1 MANQTPRQFWTAR
14 RDEASSKMQAAR
26 GKATVRKWN
35 RARQVAEMSIR
46 QIDSEARGE
55 ESMVVSSEGFDA

>member
-1 MANQTPRQFWTAR
+1 MANQTPRQFWVDR
-14 RDEASSKMQAAR
+14 RDEARSKMQAAR

-35 RARQVAEMSIR
+35 RARQVAEMTLR
-46 QIDSEARGE
+46 QMDRDERGE

>member
-14 RDEASSKMQAAR
+14 RDEASRRMQAAR

-35 RARQVAEMSIR
+35 RARQVAEMTLR
-46 QIDSEARGE
+46 QMDRDERGE